1 MILIV
6 GGAFQG
12 KKEFAAKQMHLE
24 MKAFAD
30 GMDCEMD
37 AIYQAKGMVHFH
49 EYIRR
54 MLLEHKDTAHLIEK
68 LMQKNPDIVLVGN
81 ELGYGV
87 VPIDAFDRNYRET
100 TGRVCT
106 QAAAKAKEVYRVVCG
121 IGTRIK

>member
-37 AIYQAKGMVHFH
+37 AIYQAKGMVHF
-49 EYIRR
+49 
-54 MLLEHKDTAHLIEK
+54 LSLIHISE
-68 LMQKNPDIVLVGN
+68 P
-81 ELGYGV
+81 
-87 VPIDAFDRNYRET
+87 
-100 TGRVCT
+100 
-106 QAAAKAKEVYRVVCG
+106 
-121 IGTRIK
+121 TRH